1 MNNYKFS
8 QLLLSNRLNA
18 NSTNA
23 GDDLHENFFVTYG
36 QRNDDK
42 DNQIIKYAND
52 IARRWKQRF
61 GDDNYGNG
69 YAFGLYQTYTE
80 IVNKESKLNQL
91 TQDYILHN
99 FKDEVG
105 FRCYYMKHKNAPK
118 LSFNKQF

>member
-1 MNNYKFS
+1 MNKYKFS

-18 NSTNA
+18 NASNA
-23 GDDLHENFFVTYG
+23 GDDVHENFFVTYG

-52 IARRWKQRF
+52 ITRRWKQSF
-61 GDDNYGNG
+61 GDDNYGND
-69 YAFGLYQTYTE
+69 YAFGLYQTYSE

-99 FKDEVG
+99 FKDEAS

-118 LSFNKQF
+118 SSLNKQF